1 LAIASCI
8 RSGNLAGG
16 ECFAFSII
24 PHLKWGKCGEADKET
39 QMKVGMTLQLTS
51 FDGKPDRETYQDEL
65 SLMEMSEA
73 LGFDSVWALDHHF
86 TGYVMSPDPTQLLS
100 YVAGRTKRVQ
110 LGTAVIVLPWH
121 DPVEIAEKIA
131 LLDVVSGGRTIFG
144 FGRGAATV
152 EYRGFRINMEEA
164 RDRFVESAIIIRKGL
179 TQPSFSFDGKYYK
192 IPEIQIRPRPISH
205 PEERFYASSVS
216 PESAEIMAKLG
227 LGVLIIAQ
235 RSWEDTAA
243 DYARYRETAIAN
255 NIRPRPP
262 IGLLN
267 ILVSDDAREA
277 AELGSVHLEAMWD
290 SIDNHYHFSDGHLRG
305 VKGYEFYAKLEKTY
319 SKLQADAEAKVK
331 AIEFFRS
338 LHAAGTPE
346 QVLEKLRYIHQTVAL
361 EHVIGTFAFGGLPYP
376 KLERSYKL
384 FAEKVLPVLKNDPAF
399 QYPHERRDQAQI
411 GANK

>member
-1 LAIASCI
+1 
-8 RSGNLAGG
+8 
-16 ECFAFSII
+16 
-24 PHLKWGKCGEADKET
+24 
-39 QMKVGMTLQLTS
+39 MKVGMTLQLTS
-51 FDGKPDRETYQDEL
+51 FGDKPDLETYQDEL
-65 SLMEMSEA
+65 SLMEMAEV

-152 EYRGFRINMEEA
+152 EYNGFRINMEEA

-179 TQPSFSFDGKYYK
+179 TQKSFSFDGKYYK

-205 PEERFYASSVS
+205 PEDRFYASSVS

-243 DYARYRETAIAN
+243 DYARYRDTAIAN
-255 NIRPRPP
+255 NITPRPP

-267 ILVSDDAREA
+267 ILVSEDAREA
-277 AELGSVHLEAMWD
+277 AELGNTHLEAMWD
-290 SIDNHYHFSDGHLRG
+290 SIDTHYHFSDGHLRG

-319 SKLQADAEAKVK
+319 SKLQADTDAKAK

-399 QYPHERRDQAQI
+399 AYPHGGLGSSHA
-411 GANK
+411 GASK